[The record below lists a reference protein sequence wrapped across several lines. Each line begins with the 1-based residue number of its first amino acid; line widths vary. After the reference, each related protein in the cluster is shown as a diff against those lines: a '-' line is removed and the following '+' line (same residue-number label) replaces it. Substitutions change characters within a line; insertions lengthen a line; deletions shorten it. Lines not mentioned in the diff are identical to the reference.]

1 MAKLILKVE
10 KIVFLL
16 TDKTKRLDRTFPSYS
31 KCALK

>member
-16 TDKTKRLDRTFPSYS
+16 TDKTKRLDPTSLFRLTPS
-31 KCALK
+31 AH